1 MMRNEN
7 QFGKRK
13 SFYLLLSIFV
23 AVAMWFFVDEFGYNG
38 GAHPARVTITD
49 IPIYYTGE
57 AGLAERG
64 FMLLE
69 ENTSKTLDITVE
81 GARRQVVQLNRDEV
95 RVSVNLNEIN
105 GAGLQAVDYRISF
118 TDRRFSEN
126 MITKRSMDD
135 ATVNISELHSKT
147 VEIRCELKGNVADGF
162 SAGQLELSQE
172 LLEIRGEPAAID
184 PVEHVKVILDLGEN
198 TRESVSQDLEFL
210 YYDAAGQLLSGYG
223 IHPTVDTVRATL
235 PVYVT
240 KQLQLVVEFQEAPGV
255 RADNLKHEINPKTI
269 TVSGDAG
276 QLNQIDSIVL
286 GQLDLLKLRSSSEV
300 SYVYPIIIPEGC
312 QNLSGVTQA
321 TMTIGFEDLVTEIV
335 SASEISYT
343 NLPEGKHIEILT
355 QELAVRVFGRAG
367 DVAEISGENLSV
379 VANLSNYSSASGTY
393 TVPAAVSVNA
403 AVDVGVAGTYQ
414 VQVTIREADTP
425 PTQENPDAPESSET
439 GTPTES
445 NTGEAT

>member
-1 MMRNEN
+1 MRNEGKL
-7 QFGKRK
+7 GKRK
-13 SFYLLLSIFV
+13 GFYLMISILA
-23 AVAMWFFVDEFGYNG
+23 AVVMWFFVDEYGYNG

-69 ENTSKTLDITVE
+69 DSTSTTLDITVE

-95 RVSVNLNEIN
+95 RVTVNLNEVN
-105 GAGLQAVDYRISF
+105 AAGVQAVDYRISF
-118 TDRRFSEN
+118 SDRRFTEN

-147 VEIRCELKGNVADGF
+147 VEIHCELQGNVADGF

-172 LLEIRGEPAAID
+172 TLEIRGEPAAID
-184 PVEHVKVILDLGEN
+184 PVEQVKVILDLGEN
-198 TRESVSQDLEFL
+198 TRESVSRDLEFL
-210 YYDAAGQLLSGYG
+210 YYDANGQLLSGFG

-255 RADNLKHEINPKTI
+255 RADNLDYEINPKTI

-276 QLNQIDSIVL
+276 QLNSIDSIVL
-286 GQLDLLKLRSSSEV
+286 GQLDLLKLRSSGEA

-321 TMTIGFEDLVTEIV
+321 TMEIGFRDLVTELIA
-335 SASEISYT
+335 ASEISYT

-355 QELAVRVFGRAG
+355 QELPIRVFGKSG
-367 DVAEISGENLSV
+367 DVAEISGENISV
-379 VANLSNYSSASGTY
+379 VANLTNYSSASGTY
-393 TVPAAVSVNA
+393 TVPAAVTIDA
-403 AVDVGVAGTYQ
+403 PVDVGVAGTYQ
-414 VQVTIREADTP
+414 VQVTIREANESPETP
-425 PTQENPDAPESSET
+425 ETQPPEAES
-439 GTPTES
+439 PTETE
-445 NTGEAT
+445 TGEAT

>member
-1 MMRNEN
+1 MRNESKL
-7 QFGKRK
+7 GKRK
-13 SFYLLLSIFV
+13 GFYLMISILA
-23 AVAMWFFVDEFGYNG
+23 AVVMWFFVDEYGYNG

-69 ENTSKTLDITVE
+69 ENTSNTLDITVE

-95 RVSVNLNEIN
+95 RVTVNLNEVN
-105 GAGLQAVDYRISF
+105 AAGLQAVDYRISF
-118 TDRRFSEN
+118 SDRRFTEN

-147 VEIRCELKGNVADGF
+147 VEIHCELQGNVADGF

-184 PVEHVKVILDLGEN
+184 PVEQVKVILDLGEN
-198 TRESVSQDLEFL
+198 TRESVSRDLEFL
-210 YYDAAGQLLSGYG
+210 YYDASGQLLSGFG

-240 KQLQLVVEFQEAPGV
+240 KQLQLVVDFQEAPGV
-255 RADNLKHEINPKTI
+255 RTDNLDYKINPETI

-276 QLNQIDSIVL
+276 QLKNIDSIVL
-286 GQLDLLKLRSSSEV
+286 GQLDLLKLRSSGDA

-321 TMTIGFEDLVTEIV
+321 TMEIGFRDLVTELIA
-335 SASEISYT
+335 ASEISYT
-343 NLPEGKHIEILT
+343 NLPDGKHIEILT
-355 QELAVRVFGRAG
+355 QELPVRVFGKSG
-367 DVAEISGENLSV
+367 DVAEISGEDISV
-379 VANLSNYSSASGTY
+379 VANLTNYTSASGTY

-403 AVDVGVAGTYQ
+403 PVDVGVAGTYQ
-414 VQVTIREADTP
+414 VQVTIRGAD
-425 PTQENPDAPESSET
+425 EAPEAPET
-439 GTPTES
+439 QSPETEAPAETE
-445 NTGEAT
+445 TGEAT